1 MKKIITLITILSFT
15 IVQAQ
20 KIAEPNLMVEYTF
33 YDNFRHSEHLST
45 LVMNHNESIYFS
57 KTADDNT
64 SNAELKGN
72 NLFIGGKRLDTY
84 SYTNKSDKKIIS
96 YESLNSK
103 PYAIS
108 EKIPQLNWDFS
119 HNETKKIND
128 YNCNKATVDFRGRF
142 YIVWY
147 TKEIP
152 SFFGPWKFSGL
163 PGLILEIKDSTNTYQ
178 WIASKIK
185 NKNIANIE
193 IPFKDTKEVTLVE
206 FVELKNQHIEQ
217 LRAKVRSKFPKGTQ
231 FSTSKNSRQGLE
243 KTYEWEDEQ

>member
-1 MKKIITLITILSFT
+1 MKKIITYIAILSFT

-20 KIAEPNLMVEYTF
+20 KITEPDLMVEYTF

-45 LVMNHNESIYFS
+45 LVMNNNESIYFN
-57 KTADDNT
+57 KIADNHT
-64 SNAELKGN
+64 SNAELKGD
-72 NLFIGGKRLDTY
+72 NLFIGGKRLDAY
-84 SYTNKSDKKIIS
+84 CYNNKSEGKTIS

-103 PYAIS
+103 PYAIL
-108 EKIPQLNWDFS
+108 EKTPQLNWDLS

-128 YNCNKATVDFRGRF
+128 YDCNKATVDFRGRF
-142 YIVWY
+142 YTVWY

-152 SFFGPWKFSGL
+152 SYFGPWKFSGL

-193 IPFKDTKEVTLVE
+193 MPYKDAEEVTLVK
-206 FVELKNQHIEQ
+206 FVELKNEHIEQ
-217 LRAKVRSKFPKGTQ
+217 LRARVRSKFPKGTQ
-231 FSTSKNSRQGLE
+231 FSTPKKSRQGLE
-243 KTYEWEDEQ
+243 KTYEWEDGH